1 MVSEVQFLGVKVG
14 FGNFDAVSDAFS
26 SMVNASESESLKFVD
41 QQGMVS
47 SRVFPVPDGVAV
59 EVADKQRRCG
69 RQVVSV
75 PINNL
80 MSDPDILEVF
90 VADVGPQCDD
100 VHAVHSERN
109 MPGQETSR
117 FVEGV
122 GAARVT
128 YEAEAFVRV
137 GSDPGFERSIRFSD
151 MSLRN
156 LL

>member
-69 RQVVSV
+69 RQEVRV

-80 MSDPDILEVF
+80 VSDPDI
-90 VADVGPQCDD
+90 
-100 VHAVHSERN
+100 
-109 MPGQETSR
+109 
-117 FVEGV
+117 
-122 GAARVT
+122 
-128 YEAEAFVRV
+128 
-137 GSDPGFERSIRFSD
+137 
-151 MSLRN
+151 
-156 LL
+156 